1 MQALPKYNPTK
12 ADDYIPQWDI
22 PQDNDKDNGNF
33 KILIDEIFSVDENRK
48 ELIEQRFKLKDS
60 GINRTCL
67 SSDKA
72 ELENL
77 DSISFGKEINKLL
90 DLKNI
95 SEYTDEYISLKRK
108 EYISNLLNSLEE
120 MESNL
125 TDLSLY
131 SMSYKLFLNEFSK
144 IYKFFL
150 KTHQEEIF
158 LSIIN
163 LIEEV
168 FSNNKINKKI
178 IRTSLSILN
187 HMKDLDIINHSQYD
201 MTISKF
207 FNAGIDFISIK
218 DTIDV
223 E

>member
-1 MQALPKYNPTK
+1 MQMLTHAPTK
-12 ADDYIPQWDI
+12 DDVYTPQGNI
-22 PQDNDKDNGNF
+22 SQDNDNF
-33 KILIDEIFSVDENRK
+33 KRLINETFSVDEYRK
-48 ELIEQRFKLKDS
+48 KLIKDRFTLKDS
-60 GINRTCL
+60 GINHTFF

-72 ELENL
+72 KIEYL
-77 DSISFGKEINKLL
+77 DSFSFGKEINKVL
-90 DLKNI
+90 DSKDI

-120 MESNL
+120 MKANL
-125 TDLSLY
+125 TDLPLY
-131 SMSYKLFLNEFSK
+131 SMNYKLFLNEVSK

-178 IRTSLSILN
+178 IRTSLSILKP
-187 HMKDLDIINHSQYD
+187 MKDLDNINHLQYD
-201 MTISKF
+201 MSIRKF

-218 DTIDV
+218 DTIIV